1 MKLIQTENCSIVYG
15 TFQGKENQELFRC
28 PRALDNVDLKQYINE
43 NRCFLGIEADDVHDD
58 LHNLPG
64 YLGYYRLYFSGGWCG
79 RWMYADKGMS
89 RLDCAGVDGIV
100 EWLSVNFPKGCNY
113 SMREFL
119 SQYPSCS
126 NNRYL
131 LKPLMSEHYKI
142 MFDTKYGRMIK
153 LKIYLMHWKVIC
165 CNATDMKMYF
175 SFWKKNF
182 RSIQKR

>member
-1 MKLIQTENCSIVYG
+1 M
-15 TFQGKENQELFRC
+15 R
-28 PRALDNVDLKQYINE
+28 
-43 NRCFLGIEADDVHDD
+43 FLY

-64 YLGYYRLYFSGGWCG
+64 YLGYYRLYFNGGWCG

-142 MFDTKYGRMIK
+142 MFDTKYGNEDYPVR
-153 LKIYLMHWKVIC
+153 IYVYDRGK
-165 CNATDMKMYF
+165 DRK
-175 SFWKKNF
+175 
-182 RSIQKR
+182 

>member
-1 MKLIQTENCSIVYG
+1 MKSLIQTEKCSIVYG

-43 NRCFLGIEADDVHDD
+43 IRCFLGIEADDVHDD

-142 MFDTKYGRMIK
+142 MFDTKYGNEDYPVR
-153 LKIYLMHWKVIC
+153 IYVYDRGK
-165 CNATDMKMYF
+165 DRK
-175 SFWKKNF
+175 
-182 RSIQKR
+182 

>member
-43 NRCFLGIEADDVHDD
+43 NSCFLGIEADDVHDD

-142 MFDTKYGRMIK
+142 MFDTKYGNEDYPVR
-153 LKIYLMHWKVIC
+153 IYVYDRGK
-165 CNATDMKMYF
+165 DRK
-175 SFWKKNF
+175 
-182 RSIQKR
+182 